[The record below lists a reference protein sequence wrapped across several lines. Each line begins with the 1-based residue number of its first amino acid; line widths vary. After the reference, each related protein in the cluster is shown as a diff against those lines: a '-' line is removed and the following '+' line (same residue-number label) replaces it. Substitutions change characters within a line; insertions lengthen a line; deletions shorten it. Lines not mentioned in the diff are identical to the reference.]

1 MGLGGG
7 RVGSSI
13 AVRVNEGFRG
23 YMLTCQEESPLTIPS
38 CVQRPSVV
46 LDKSLSLQKVLPF
59 IQNLSSE
66 ERG

>member
-13 AVRVNEGFRG
+13 AVRVNEGFQE
-23 YMLTCQEESPLTIPS
+23 YLTSQEESALTISS
-38 CVQRPSVV
+38 CVQCPGVV

-59 IQNLSSE
+59 FVFL
-66 ERG
+66 